1 MWFLVSAHS
10 HFECI
15 LSQRREEKCVHTKE
29 VIQLLTVIIE
39 YWKML
44 LKSTV
49 FRGHTL
55 KDCLQVI
62 RKDIITVWNFN
73 DPDQVRFLPL
83 ASLARADWVWNVF

>member
-1 MWFLVSAHS
+1 
-10 HFECI
+10 
-15 LSQRREEKCVHTKE
+15 
-29 VIQLLTVIIE
+29 
-39 YWKML
+39 ML

-73 DPDQVRFLPL
+73 DPDQVRFPPL
-83 ASLARADWVWNVF
+83 ASSAGAFSDVF

>member
-1 MWFLVSAHS
+1 
-10 HFECI
+10 
-15 LSQRREEKCVHTKE
+15 
-29 VIQLLTVIIE
+29 
-39 YWKML
+39 ML

-83 ASLARADWVWNVF
+83 ASPARADWVWNVF